1 MMAPAENS
9 SPGSGPPAARLTLRV
24 GVTGHRPNR
33 LHGADSE
40 LLRGA
45 VRQILE
51 LVQRIANDIQLD
63 ADRVYDAA
71 GPVCRL
77 VSALAEGADRIVAQE
92 ALDLGY
98 ELDAV
103 LPFQASAYERDFEDA
118 ASLVEFRALLRQ
130 ARAVLALDG
139 SRQNQE
145 EQDSAYEAA
154 GSAILD
160 HTDLVVA
167 IWDGEEARGTGG
179 TAEIVRAGLERGIP
193 LVRIDSQQPHRS
205 GLLSYDRRLGSIE
218 EAVDGLAARIRPEML
233 PPEVSES
240 DEKSDP
246 LRTFLAERQ
255 PRVAPLGWAWAA
267 FVGLVADL
275 RLRIPRIRVRDFES
289 ETAAQWEREWRTAP
303 GLPEPLKH
311 QLDRIPRT
319 AYAWADGLAVYY
331 ANAYRSAFVV
341 SYALGV
347 LATVLAIAI
356 DASTWIRAHEVVARL
371 LRAGSFISVLLILVI
386 WFLAHRRRWHD
397 RWIDYRLL
405 AEFLRQM
412 RFLALLG
419 RPPASST
426 PPAASGEGETRG
438 SWIAWYLRALAREA
452 GFAPV
457 ELTPVVLDA
466 TRILLREE
474 LIGAEIQYHANNARR
489 LGRLDLRLRN
499 AGSLFFVVALVALG
513 ALVVG
518 ETSWLTALAALLPV
532 FGGAVA
538 AVRSQAELV
547 RVVKRSRAM
556 TQRLGEIA
564 EDLADQGLVLS
575 STNIARAVESAAQS
589 MIAEVMDWQIVFEE
603 KPLELG
609 G

>member
-1 MMAPAENS
+1 
-9 SPGSGPPAARLTLRV
+9 
-24 GVTGHRPNR
+24 
-33 LHGADSE
+33 
-40 LLRGA
+40 

-51 LVQRIANDIQLD
+51 LLQRVAADIQRD
-63 ADRVYDAA
+63 SDGVYDEA

-77 VSALAEGADRIVAQE
+77 VSALAEGADRIVAEE
-92 ALDLGY
+92 ALRLGY
-98 ELDAV
+98 ELHAV
-103 LPFQASAYERDFEDA
+103 LPFSPSEYERDFEGA
-118 ASLVEFRALLRQ
+118 ASLAEFRALLQQ

-139 SRQNQE
+139 SRESQE

-154 GSAILD
+154 GFTILA
-160 HTDLVVA
+160 HADLVVA

-179 TAEIVRAGLERGIP
+179 TAEIVGAGVERGLALI
-193 LVRIDSQQPHRS
+193 RIDSKKPHRS
-205 GLLSYDRRLGSIE
+205 SLLSYDRRVGRIE
-218 EAVDGLAARIRPEML
+218 EGIDGLAGRIRRELL
-233 PPEVSES
+233 PPGVNEGNRES
-240 DEKSDP
+240 DP
-246 LRTFLAERQ
+246 IRNFLAERQ
-255 PRVAPLGWAWAA
+255 PRVAPLGWAWSAL
-267 FVGLVADL
+267 VGLVADL
-275 RLRIPRIRVRDFES
+275 RLRIPRVRVGDFQL
-289 ETAAQWEREWRTAP
+289 ETAAQWEREWRTAA
-303 GLPEPLKH
+303 GLPESLKR

-341 SYALGV
+341 SYFLGV
-347 LATVLAIAI
+347 LATTFAIAI
-356 DASTWIRAHEVVARL
+356 DASAWIRAHEVATRL
-371 LRAGSFISVLLILVI
+371 LRAGSFLSVLVILII
-386 WFLAHRRRWHD
+386 WTLAHRRRWHD

-419 RPPASST
+419 RPPAFST
-426 PPAASGEGETRG
+426 PPAADGEGETRG
-438 SWIAWYLRALAREA
+438 SWIAWYPQALAREA
-452 GFAPV
+452 GFATV

-466 TRILLREE
+466 VRILLREG
-474 LIGAEIQYHANNARR
+474 LIAAEIQYHSNNARR

-499 AGSLFFVVALVALG
+499 AGSLFFVVALIALG
-513 ALVVG
+513 ALVVR

-538 AVRSQAELV
+538 AVRGQAELV

-556 TQRLGEIA
+556 TERLREIA

-575 STNIARAVESAAQS
+575 STNIARAMESAAQS
-589 MIAEVMDWQIVFEE
+589 MIGEVMDWQIVFEE